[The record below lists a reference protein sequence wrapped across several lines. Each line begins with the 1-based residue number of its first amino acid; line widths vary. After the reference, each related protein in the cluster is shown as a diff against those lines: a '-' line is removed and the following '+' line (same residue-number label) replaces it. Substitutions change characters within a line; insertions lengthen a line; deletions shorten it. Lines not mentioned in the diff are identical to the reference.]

1 LQWIQGNGRLDLE
14 EKDPEYS
21 SEVINYALY
30 VLKRNGLKLIKGE
43 FFFIK
48 MPYPQNLEK
57 I

>member
-30 VLKRNGLKLIKGE
+30 VLKRNGLKLIKEE